1 MANIE
6 KYNAAFIEVFGVTE
20 EVLNESFSKENT
32 EEWDSV
38 HQLNIISILEESFDI
53 MFEPEEIMELISYG
67 KGIEILGRYGIDLY
81 PCYLRWRYG
90 MDIGRNCRI
99 SWKAHLDKSINPKG
113 IHIGDNTW
121 VLSGAMILAHDHCRS
136 LKADTYIGANCVIG
150 VRSIIMLGLMIGN
163 QVVIGGVAW

>member
-1 MANIE
+1 M
-6 KYNAAFIEVFGVTE
+6 
-20 EVLNESFSKENT
+20 
-32 EEWDSV
+32 
-38 HQLNIISILEESFDI
+38 QLRRILW
-53 MFEPEEIMELISYG
+53 
-67 KGIEILGRYGIDLY
+67 GILVDLY

-136 LKADTYIGANCVIG
+136 LKTDTYIGKNCVIG
-150 VRSIIMLGLMIGN
+150 VRSIIMPGLSIDN
-163 QVVIGGVAW
+163 QVVIGAGSVVTKSIHSNCIAAGNPAKILKENVNVQNGKILMD